1 MILPA
6 HVCPEEP
13 RKIILKHI
21 YQIILEKDGPLFP
34 QRTYLALYKSKRKTP
49 NDTLHNF
56 EVLAIHGEV
65 YRDSSVP
72 FIIHCCQSNLIPVK
86 IKEIPI
92 KDLPLYLNWNL
103 TSNFTKL
110 LKKIKQKDIA

>member
-6 HVCPEEP
+6 HVCPEES
-13 RKIILKHI
+13 REIILKHI
-21 YQIILEKDGPLFP
+21 YQIDLKDLQNP
-34 QRTYLALYKSKRKTP
+34 QRTYLALYKSKRKTS
-49 NDTLHNF
+49 NDTLHKF
-56 EVLAIHGEV
+56 EVLATYGRV

-72 FIIHCCQSNLIPVK
+72 FIIHCMPGIFPVK
-86 IKEIPI
+86 IKEIPT
-92 KDLPLYLNWNL
+92 KELPLYLNPNWNL